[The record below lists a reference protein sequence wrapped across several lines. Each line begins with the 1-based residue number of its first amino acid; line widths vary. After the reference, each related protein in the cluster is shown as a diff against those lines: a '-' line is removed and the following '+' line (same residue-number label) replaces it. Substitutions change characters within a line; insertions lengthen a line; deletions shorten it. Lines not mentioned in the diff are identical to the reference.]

1 MLVDRD
7 HPEVCPALAIA
18 SMILRKVRLRHSTK
32 LSLAI
37 FKAKD
42 GTVQYLTHSKVT
54 DMIRKAVK
62 TVYPNISKKDLM
74 MYSCHSIRVWTCVC
88 LDEAGMPP
96 DFIKKRLRWLGESY
110 RVYLRDT
117 NNINEL
123 HNAALK
129 ESAKTAVELIRFIH
143 STDSDQLLD
152 EDIPEMGEYDQG
164 D

>member
-1 MLVDRD
+1 MDRD

-18 SMILRKVRLRHSTK
+18 SMVLRKVRLRHSTK
-32 LSLAI
+32 LPLAI

-62 TVYPNISKKDLM
+62 TVYPDISKKDLM
-74 MYSCHSIRVWTCVC
+74 MYSCHSIRVWACVC

-117 NNINEL
+117 NKINDL
-123 HNAALK
+123 HNTALK
-129 ESAKTAVELIRFIH
+129 KSAKTAVELIRFIH
-143 STDSDQLLD
+143 STDSD
-152 EDIPEMGEYDQG
+152 
-164 D
+164 